1 LFQQEGHLMASTLAS
16 GLTAARKTQVHD
28 KGAVYVALFNLATG
42 LEWLFKAVVIAEH
55 MAVHDMAAPTQKELR
70 RYGHDLSGLYD
81 TCVVIGTRHGHVLTP
96 RFEFDALDQGLA
108 DLLSDFG
115 EGARYHNL
123 DQLGGAPA
131 SHDPLARWAALL
143 TLAADDV
150 SERVKT
156 RIRSNAAVVAGLMAD
171 STMVIMTGLDGRALT
186 LEDTL
191 ERPGL
196 HRVAAPH
203 LVWRL
208 VRLIDSFVPV
218 LDATCQAV
226 NRAAAAPILPAMS
239 EFFEWLWADRA
250 QVLRKNRWP

>member
-16 GLTAARKTQVHD
+16 GLTAARKTHDHD

-42 LEWLFKAVVIAEH
+42 LERLFKAVVIAEH
-55 MAVHDMAAPTQKELR
+55 MAMHDLAAPTKKKLQD
-70 RYGHDLSGLYD
+70 YGHDLGGLYD
-81 TCVVIGTRHGHVLTP
+81 TCVVIGTKYEHVLTP
-96 RFEFDALDQGLA
+96 RFEFDALDQGLV

-115 EGARYHNL
+115 KGARYHNL
-123 DQLGGAPA
+123 DQLGGSPT

-150 SERVKT
+150 SERVKM
-156 RIRSNAAVVAGLMAD
+156 RIRASTAVVTGLMAD
-171 STMVIMTGLDGRALT
+171 STMVIVTGLDGRVLT
-186 LEDTL
+186 LEEAL

-218 LDATCQAV
+218 LDATCQAA

-250 QVLRKNRWP
+250 HVLRKSRWP